1 MPRPRRWYVGA
12 VARIWRTKGGVLG
25 AVLGRG
31 EVVGRGEEEMEWGV
45 GEFARMTCRDI

>member
-1 MPRPRRWYVGA
+1 MGA
-12 VARIWRTKGGVLG
+12 VARSWRTSWGGGVLG